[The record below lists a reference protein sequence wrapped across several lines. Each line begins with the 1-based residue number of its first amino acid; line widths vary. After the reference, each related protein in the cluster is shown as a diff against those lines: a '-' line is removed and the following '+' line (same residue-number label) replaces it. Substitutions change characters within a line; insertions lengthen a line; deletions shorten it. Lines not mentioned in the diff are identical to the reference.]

1 MKFFS
6 PQRHRGLTEIH
17 REEKRS
23 IKTRSSLSFLCVP
36 LCCLCVSV
44 VNILSLSAQPK
55 PKPQPKPAQITYTDI
70 APKSNFTYR
79 TNNNYVGKKYF
90 PQPMCG
96 GIAILDYN
104 NDGWMDIFFT
114 NGAKLPELKKT
125 DAAFD
130 HCLLKNT
137 GDGTFEDVTKAANLL
152 GRELSFAFGTAAGD
166 YDNDGFTDLFIA
178 TATRNALYHN
188 NGNGTFADV
197 TSSSGLDNKVADL
210 LSVGGA
216 WFDYDN
222 DGLLDL
228 VVANYTFWNPAK
240 DPRCMAGETEVYC
253 HPRTVK
259 PVPPQLYKN
268 LGDGKFAEVTDK
280 AGFASSAGKG
290 MGISIAD
297 FNNDGWQDVF
307 IANDT
312 ERNFLFMNQ
321 KDGTFKEVG
330 LLFGVAY
337 NDQVQVVSAM
347 GCDAKDF
354 DNDGFIDVFYNDIAG
369 QIFGLFK
376 NDGGKFFSYVSPTYN
391 IEKISRPYT
400 GWSAGFI
407 DYNNDGWKDF
417 YSANGDLEPSQP
429 NAKQHDSMFENVEGK
444 SFIDVSSKLGEAFMS
459 LGYQRGSAFA
469 DLNNDGFQDIVITS
483 LDQKPKI
490 LMNSANNQSH
500 WLLLKLIGKKS
511 NRDAIGAMV
520 KVTTA
525 SGRTLYNHVTTSVG
539 FMSSSDARVH
549 FGLGHEKAIKSIEI
563 TWSNGRRQ
571 TLSNVV
577 VDKLMTIEEP

>member
-1 MKFFS
+1 M
-6 PQRHRGLTEIH
+6 GLPPVPVHTG
-17 REEKRS
+17 
-23 IKTRSSLSFLCVP
+23 TRNQQTPISFASLRLCVKAVSFLF
-36 LCCLCVSV
+36 
-44 VNILSLSAQPK
+44 IIQLSLCAQSAK
-55 PKPQPKPAQITYTDI
+55 PKPQLKPSQITYTDI
-70 APKSNFTYR
+70 APKSNFAYR
-79 TNNNYVGKKYF
+79 TNNNFVGKKYF

-104 NDGWMDIFFT
+104 NDGLMDIFFT

-125 DAAFD
+125 DASFD
-130 HCLLKNT
+130 HCLLKNK
-137 GDGTFEDVTKAANLL
+137 GDGTFADVTKAANLL
-152 GRELSFAFGTAAGD
+152 GRELSFCFGAAAAD
-166 YDNDGFTDLFIA
+166 YDNDGHTDLFIA

-188 NGNGTFADV
+188 NGDGTFADV
-197 TSSSGLDNKVADL
+197 TKAAGLDNKASDL

-228 VVANYTFWNPAK
+228 AVANYTFWNPEK
-240 DPRCMAGETEVYC
+240 DPRCRSGEVEVYC

-268 LGDGKFAEVTDK
+268 LGEGKFVEVTDK
-280 AGFASSAGKG
+280 AGFASAAGKG

-312 ERNFLFMNQ
+312 ERNFLFLNQ

-337 NDQVQVVSAM
+337 NDQVQTVSAM

-354 DNDGFIDVFYNDIAG
+354 DNDGFVDVFYNDIAG
-369 QIFGLFK
+369 QLFGLFK
-376 NDGGKFFSYVSPTYN
+376 NEGGTFFNYVSPSYN

-417 YSANGDLEPSQP
+417 YSANGDLEPSMP

-444 SFIDVSSKLGEAFMS
+444 SFTDVSAKLGEAFMA

-469 DLNNDGFQDIVITS
+469 DLNNDGFLDLVITS
-483 LDQKPKI
+483 LDQQPRI
-490 LMNSANNQSH
+490 LLNSANNRTH
-500 WLLLKLIGKKS
+500 WLLVKLIGKKS
-511 NRDAIGAMV
+511 NRDAIGASV

-525 SGRTLYNHVTTSVG
+525 AGRTLYNHVTTSVG
-539 FMSSSDARVH
+539 FMSSSDVRAH
-549 FGLGHEKAIKSIEI
+549 FGLSTEKTIKSVEV
-563 TWSNGRRQ
+563 TWSNGRKQ

-577 VDKLMTIEEP
+577 TDKLLTIEEQ

>member
-1 MKFFS
+1 MTYFS
-6 PQRHRGLTEIH
+6 PQRLGRHGDT
-17 REEKRS
+17 
-23 IKTRSSLSFLCVP
+23 KTRGVPSPCPRVCLISAVSLVL
-36 LCCLCVSV
+36 L
-44 VNILSLSAQPK
+44 ILSLSAQPK
-55 PKPQPKPAQITYTDI
+55 PKPQTKPQITYTDI
-70 APKSNFTYR
+70 APKSNFAYR
-79 TNNNYVGKKYF
+79 TNNNFVGKKYF

-104 NDGWMDIFFT
+104 NDGLMDIFFT

-125 DAAFD
+125 GASFD
-130 HCLLKNT
+130 NCLLKNK
-137 GDGTFEDVTKAANLL
+137 GDGTFEDVTKSANLL
-152 GRELSFAFGTAAGD
+152 GQDLSFCFGAAAAD
-166 YDNDGFTDLFIA
+166 YDNDGNTDLFIA

-188 NGNGTFADV
+188 NGDGTFADV
-197 TSSSGLDNKVADL
+197 TQAAGLDNKTLDL

-222 DGLLDL
+222 DGLVDL
-228 VVANYTFWNPAK
+228 VAANYTFWNPVK
-240 DPRCMAGETEVYC
+240 DPRCMSGEIEVYC

-268 LGDGKFAEVTDK
+268 LGAGKFVEVTEK
-280 AGFASSAGKG
+280 SGFAAAAGKG

-312 ERNFLFMNQ
+312 ERNFLFLNQ

-337 NDQVQVVSAM
+337 NDQVQTVSAM

-354 DNDGFIDVFYNDIAG
+354 DNDGFVDIFYNDIAG

-376 NDGGKFFSYVSPTYN
+376 NDGGKFFGYVSPSYN

-417 YSANGDLEPSQP
+417 YSANGDLEPSSP
-429 NAKQHDSMFENVEGK
+429 NSKQHDSMFENVAGK
-444 SFIDVSSKLGEAFMS
+444 SFIDASNKLGPAFMS

-469 DLNNDGFQDIVITS
+469 DLNNDGFMDIVITS

-500 WLLLKLIGKKS
+500 WLLIKLIGKKT
-511 NRDAIGAMV
+511 NRDAIGAQI
-520 KVTTA
+520 KVTTSA
-525 SGRTLYNHVTTSVG
+525 GRTLYNHITTSVG
-539 FMSSSDARVH
+539 FMSSSDVRAH
-549 FGLGHEKAIKSIEI
+549 FGLGNDKTIKSVEI
-563 TWSNGRRQ
+563 TWSNGRKQ
-571 TLSNVV
+571 ILSNVV
-577 VDKLMTIEEP
+577 ADKLLTIEEQ